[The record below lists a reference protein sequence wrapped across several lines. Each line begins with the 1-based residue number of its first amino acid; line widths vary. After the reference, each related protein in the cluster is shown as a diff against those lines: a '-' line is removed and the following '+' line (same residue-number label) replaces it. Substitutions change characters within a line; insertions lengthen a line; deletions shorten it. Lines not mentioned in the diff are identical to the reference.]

1 MKEIRKER
9 KEEERKKKGK
19 GKVATKIK
27 EQERDSISFSPERR
41 GLNREFLGGCWTSW
55 PVAAFAAFMDV
66 ASSQFFGEF
75 RLPKPANIL

>member
-9 KEEERKKKGK
+9 TEEKRKKKGK

-41 GLNREFLGGCWTSW
+41 GHNREFGQVGPLQFSR
-55 PVAAFAAFMDV
+55 PFMDL
-66 ASSQFFGEF
+66 ASSHFFREI
-75 RLPKPANIL
+75 RVPRPA